1 MDIYV
6 YIYIYIYTQTYIYI
20 YIYIHTYA
28 VAILAQARVCVGST
42 RVFEHVGGVPA
53 HWCVFAMADRS
64 RSPKKD
70 SSSAASASELSIED
84 QMKGLIQAMNAQN
97 QHMNTMVDVMM
108 GKFTELNTHV
118 VQHQTH
124 TSSELGMLG
133 VNVKSLVE
141 KFEASEK
148 RVERVE
154 TELATVKRAVKES
167 SEGSNG
173 ASASER
179 VAKKQNTSK
188 GPQGRGR
195 WVGTI
200 DMDVDSKATPEREGS
215 RVRFQTEETEF
226 KIHSDSDSEEGGWK
240 HVSRGRGARSGRA
253 RGGGSGSVAPDSD
266 GEGPAVNPKKL
277 WVKGNPRKMN
287 GDVLKKQGDDDRC
300 CEQDTGWG

>member
-1 MDIYV
+1 MYV
-6 YIYIYIYTQTYIYI
+6 YVSCS
-20 YIYIHTYA
+20 

-53 HWCVFAMADRS
+53 HLCVFAMADRS

-84 QMKGLIQAMNAQN
+84 QMKGFIQAMNTQN
-97 QHMNTMVDVMM
+97 QHMNSMVVMMM
-108 GKFTELNTHV
+108 GKFNELNTHV

-124 TSSELGMLG
+124 TSNELGMLG
-133 VNVKSLVE
+133 VSVKSLVE

-173 ASASER
+173 TSASER
-179 VAKKQNTSK
+179 GTKRQNTSK

-195 WVGTI
+195 WGGTI
-200 DMDVDSKATPEREGS
+200 DMDVDDKAMPAREGG
-215 RVRFQTEETEF
+215 RVRFQTEQTGGTEF

-240 HVSRGRGARSGRA
+240 HVSRGKGTRSGRA
-253 RGGGSGSVAPDSD
+253 RGGGSSSVVPDSD

-287 GDVLKKQGDDDRC
+287 GDVLRKQG
-300 CEQDTGWG
+300 G